1 MQCIQSQYGTQ
12 LERLNEVIYNKC
24 NIFLQKKKKKKNI
37 FIVKKLKRGKG
48 ECAATGSAQ
57 SSSGHPLQLMTAT

>member
-1 MQCIQSQYGTQ
+1 MQCIQSQYGAHI
-12 LERLNEVIYNKC
+12 ERLNEVIYKC
-24 NIFLQKKKKKKNI
+24 KIFFTRKKENSFSVI
-37 FIVKKLKRGKG
+37 KLKRGKE